1 MDKAREVFQTALEFF
16 GDGEEEVEKAQG
28 VFGAFARMETRLR
41 EYERARTIYKVGSG
55 GLGVGGGGLVGLM
68 LVALDLVRFGKT
80 SSIEIGQS

>member
-41 EYERARTIYKVGSG
+41 EYERARTIYKVSVDRGVI
-55 GLGVGGGGLVGLM
+55 GVGWGG
-68 LVALDLVRFGKT
+68 
-80 SSIEIGQS
+80 